1 MTKSSRTDERL
12 RRQKAERRAA
22 KRRAERLRSLG
33 YGFGAVVL
41 VVAAVVILNSSGHGN
56 GRPAPPGSVRVSGAP
71 RSELLA
77 EGTPV
82 PAFSAPGLVGGAVDW
97 SGYEGSPAV
106 LAIWASW
113 CTHCQAELP
122 RLASVMESYPTVKLL
137 SITTYVGERPGPS
150 PAQFMKDAG
159 LTFPVALDDANH
171 TLANAFG
178 IQGFPTIYF
187 VNSDGAIMRVLDGE
201 VDDATLRTLIGE
213 LS

>member
-1 MTKSSRTDERL
+1 VVTDERL

-22 KRRAERLRSLG
+22 ERRAERLRSLG

-41 VVAAVVILNSSGHGN
+41 IAAAVVVLNSNGRGN
-56 GRPAPPGSVRVSGAP
+56 GRPASPGSVHVSGAP

-77 EGTPV
+77 EGMPV
-82 PAFSAPGLVGGAVDW
+82 PDFSAPGLVGGVVDR
-97 SGYEGSPAV
+97 SDYEGSPVV

-113 CTHCQAELP
+113 CPHCQAELP

-137 SITTYVGERPGPS
+137 SITTYVGERSGPS

-159 LTFPVALDDANH
+159 LTFQVALDDANH

-178 IQGFPTIYF
+178 VQAFPTVYF
-187 VNSDGAIMRVLDGE
+187 VNSDGTIMRALDGE
-201 VDDATLRTLIGE
+201 VDDATLRTLIGS
-213 LS
+213 LR